1 MSNPFDQFSVDLQ
14 AALPPSGGGHPTSNG
29 GPPPDAGN
37 PFASMFNDA
46 PSSLGGGPQA
56 AKPVMNAPP
65 MTMNGAGGAGPP
77 PLGQNGGGYG
87 GGYDGG
93 YGGGGYGGGG
103 YGQPPMMQMQPPP
116 PPMEM
121 YGGGGMEQQQPPPPP
136 PMQMP
141 QYGQPAPP
149 PAAPPATPSDPYG
162 GGGYGM
168 GAMAPPPSDPFASYG
183 AMPPAGPPPMSPN
196 PYGAPMAAVVPT
208 TAPSPNPYGQQ
219 PPPIGVAA
227 PPQPQLSDPYGGG
240 GGAPP
245 VSEPYGAPTESYGG
259 YGAPPPPVAANDVY
273 GGGGYGAPPP
283 AAAPAS
289 DAFGGYGA
297 PPPPAA
303 AAPASDAFGGYG
315 APPPPSADAYGGYG
329 APPPPAAP
337 VNDAF
342 GGYGSPPPAAPPVA
356 NDPFGG
362 SYGGALGPS
371 SGPPA
376 GPPANDPFG
385 GYGLGGP
392 PPASPNPYAPQ
403 QQQPPPPQQQQM
415 TNPYGADPYG
425 GTGGVDPYGG
435 GSLQHLP
442 PYQDPGLGALVV
454 SNQPSQPYA
463 QLPPQYQQA
472 PPPPVTD
479 PFSVFNDKPAP
490 APAAPMPPPP
500 QQQQPPQ
507 SYALVPATG
516 PPPSDTGDVWGDLG
530 FDAPPT
536 TVTVSSAGGG
546 GGGIEPPVEEEK
558 KHEGDLPPGGEF
570 YDARIFTPTLGV
582 MFFKPQELTDS
593 LFLNTDRSLVD
604 GLAERPVVAFI
615 VEGSSARSA
624 GVELG
629 HVLLKVNGVDVKNP
643 KEASRLI
650 KEGPRPLPLLFYVP
664 STDVVV
670 AEGEH
675 MVKYDTR
682 ETTAPNSAK
691 DWKPK
696 YVVIGGIIAQP
707 WMINMYRSKSEYDI
721 AVIETQAR
729 RPVSVKVKQFSLQGA
744 RIQNDWQGPQM
755 VKYKNKLHPWKYIV
769 VLPVARNPI
778 KISSPNLAQL
788 KPVHEGIRR
797 VLLSQQRSRGG
808 DSAGYSAAP
817 VSTRD
822 PYSQQEYN
830 QAPQQQIQQQQYPQQ
845 QQQQQQYN
853 PNAGYAQPSGYTGG
867 Y

>member
-1 MSNPFDQFSVDLQ
+1 MV
-14 AALPPSGGGHPTSNG
+14 AA
-29 GPPPDAGN
+29 
-37 PFASMFNDA
+37 
-46 PSSLGGGPQA
+46 
-56 AKPVMNAPP
+56 
-65 MTMNGAGGAGPP
+65 
-77 PLGQNGGGYG
+77 
-87 GGYDGG
+87 
-93 YGGGGYGGGG
+93 
-103 YGQPPMMQMQPPP
+103 PPP
-116 PPMEM
+116 P
-121 YGGGGMEQQQPPPPP
+121 QF
-136 PMQMP
+136 
-141 QYGQPAPP
+141 
-149 PAAPPATPSDPYG
+149 SDPYG
-162 GGGYGM
+162 GG
-168 GAMAPPPSDPFASYG
+168 APA
-183 AMPPAGPPPMSPN
+183 
-196 PYGAPMAAVVPT
+196 
-208 TAPSPNPYGQQ
+208 
-219 PPPIGVAA
+219 
-227 PPQPQLSDPYGGG
+227 SDPYGSTND
-240 GGAPP
+240 
-245 VSEPYGAPTESYGG
+245 VFGG
-259 YGAPPPPVAANDVY
+259 YGAPPPPPAAN
-273 GGGGYGAPPP
+273 
-283 AAAPAS
+283 

-297 PPPPAA
+297 PPPPPAA
-303 AAPASDAFGGYG
+303 NDAFGGYG
-315 APPPPSADAYGGYG
+315 APPPPPG
-329 APPPPAAP
+329 A
-337 VNDAF
+337 NDAF
-342 GGYGSPPPAAPPVA
+342 GGYGSPPPAVADPRGGFSVPPAPLA
-356 NDPFGG
+356 NDPYGG
-362 SYGGALGPS
+362 SYGGAMVP

-385 GYGLGGP
+385 GYGLAGPPPTSPSPYGGP
-392 PPASPNPYAPQ
+392 P
-403 QQQPPPPQQQQM
+403 QQPPPPQQQQM
-415 TNPYGADPYG
+415 PNPYGADPFG
-425 GTGGVDPYGG
+425 GGADPYGG
-435 GSLQHLP
+435 SSGSVQHMP
-442 PYQDPGLGALVV
+442 FQDPGLGALVV
-454 SNQPSQPYA
+454 STHSNQPYA
-463 QLPPQYQQA
+463 QLPPQHHQA
-472 PPPPVTD
+472 PPPPATD
-479 PFSVFNDKPAP
+479 PFSVFNDTPAP
-490 APAAPMPPPP
+490 APAPP
-500 QQQQPPQ
+500 QQQAPP
-507 SYALVPATG
+507 SYALVPATA
-516 PPPSDTGDVWGDLG
+516 PPPSQPQDMGDLWGDLG
-530 FDAPPT
+530 FDPPPT
-536 TVTVSSAGGG
+536 TVTIASAGGG
-546 GGGIEPPVEEEK
+546 GGGEPPVEEEK

-664 STDVVV
+664 TTDVVV

-707 WMINMYRSKSEYDI
+707 WMMNMYRSKSEYDI

-808 DSAGYSAAP
+808 DGGHTAAP
-817 VSTRD
+817 VSNRD
-822 PYSQQEYN
+822 PYSQQEYS
-830 QAPQQQIQQQQYPQQ
+830 QPPPQQPQQ
-845 QQQQQQYN
+845 QQMVPSQYPPQQYN